1 MRIKIHVGIT
11 VCCCVSPKRKKKQ
24 ETARNGNENFIG
36 DKFSLVI
43 EREDEIISCAKLISP
58 PLNDHLPPSEFNST
72 GITPLERSRNA
83 KYTFHGDPPPIAV
96 LFPLRSR
103 FFLSVSKR
111 RLLHRFSHER
121 FTVDLSPILSC
132 SSIGLFWNHQFLKES
147 LWTKRRKSGCFNNES
162 CYWRS
167 FLFECDLNIY
177 IYMRGNG
184 LTCWLYVNVDT
195 V

>member
-1 MRIKIHVGIT
+1 MKI
-11 VCCCVSPKRKKKQ
+11 
-24 ETARNGNENFIG
+24 
-36 DKFSLVI
+36 SLAI
-43 EREDEIISCAKLISP
+43 SFLSSSREKTRLYRALNWYHRRWMIISLPVSLIPWVS
-58 PLNDHLPPSEFNST
+58 LRWRDRGMQSIRST
-72 GITPLERSRNA
+72 GILLPSRCS
-83 KYTFHGDPPPIAV
+83 
-96 LFPLRSR
+96 FPLRSR

-177 IYMRGNG
+177 IYAR
-184 LTCWLYVNVDT
+184 
-195 V
+195 

>member
-1 MRIKIHVGIT
+1 MKI
-11 VCCCVSPKRKKKQ
+11 
-24 ETARNGNENFIG
+24 
-36 DKFSLVI
+36 SLAI
-43 EREDEIISCAKLISP
+43 SFLSSSREKTRLYRALNWYHRRWMIISLPVSLIP
-58 PLNDHLPPSEFNST
+58 R
-72 GITPLERSRNA
+72 ITPLERSRNA

-111 RLLHRFSHER
+111 RLLYRFSHER

-177 IYMRGNG
+177 IYAR
-184 LTCWLYVNVDT
+184 
-195 V
+195 